1 MTLNIFFFTIS
12 IKKRDLSL
20 DEVIHREVVEK
31 RMQERIE
38 RNIHIMG
45 RYWMDK

>member
-20 DEVIHREVVEK
+20 DEAIHREVVEK
-31 RMQERIE
+31 RMQESMD
-38 RNIHIMG
+38 RNIQIMG
-45 RYWMDK
+45 RY